1 MNRVLGVRSEPK
13 ELRSRAGAA
22 AVIAA
27 LMMLVLVARLY
38 HLQLV
43 RGDEL
48 STRSRDNYVKELV
61 EPADRGL
68 VVDRRGRVLADN
80 RPSFDVYITPGD
92 CLKSERPEGLCRKT
106 EEVLD
111 RLALRL
117 DLTPEEVDSVK
128 AAIRGMR
135 RSRES
140 RLELFRP
147 YLVKLDIS
155 RDELDVIQTERAL
168 LDSID
173 VIPSPHRNYRYGPML
188 AHVIGYMSEVSQT
201 ELDKAP
207 GRYRRG
213 DFIGRRGL
221 ERSMES
227 HLRGEDGKRRIAVD
241 AKGRPL
247 DQETAHQLISEEN
260 RRVPGRP
267 GHNVITSIDI
277 GLQAIAEKAMQ
288 KAAIAGA
295 AVVIDVHTGG
305 VLAMVSLPS
314 YDPNRMSGRISRAD
328 LKAIVDDPLQPLF
341 QRAVQQHYPPGSAFK
356 VVTALAA
363 LQNDFVEPGH
373 STFCGGGYTLGR
385 RRWRCHKESGH
396 GHGVGLKRSL
406 QVSCDTYYYWLADRM
421 GLDLIAD
428 TARAMGFGARS
439 GIELSPEAPGI
450 VPDVAFHERVDKGYT
465 KGFAL
470 NASIGQGSVNATP
483 LQVAAAYAAIA
494 NGGLLYRPRLVNRIE
509 DAQGAIVKD
518 FPPEVVRDL
527 KLDPVHQAALM
538 DGLRSVVEEPGGT
551 AYSRRLADIET
562 AGKTGTS
569 QVIVIG
575 TRRLK
580 AHEMPWEHRDHAW
593 YAGIAP
599 VDEPEIAIA
608 ILNEH
613 GGGGGRNAAPIAMEI
628 IQGYFDIKRR
638 EAENGQPLSD
648 VEIAQLEPEARLA
661 GWSPPRPKPPPA
673 AVTVPR
679 YETERVAD
687 SSAAE
692 RANPELLRDSR
703 SPPPRPVVRPPAEA
717 DAETV
722 PPSEE

>member
-1 MNRVLGVRSEPK
+1 MKRVLGVRSEPK
-13 ELRSRAGAA
+13 ELRPRAGAA
-22 AVIAA
+22 AVIVA

-48 STRSRDNYVKELV
+48 STKSRDNYVKELV

-117 DLTPEEVDSVK
+117 DLTPEEVESVK
-128 AAIRGMR
+128 DAIRGMR

-188 AHVIGYMSEVSQT
+188 AHVIGYMSEVSQS
-201 ELDKAP
+201 ELDKSP

-227 HLRGEDGKRRIAVD
+227 HLRGEDGTRRIAVD

-247 DQETAHQLISEEN
+247 DQDTANQLISEEN

-363 LQNDFVEPGH
+363 LQNDIVEPDH

-421 GLDLIAD
+421 GLDPIAEA
-428 TARAMGFGARS
+428 ARAMGFGSRT

-483 LQVAAAYAAIA
+483 LQVAVAFAAIA
-494 NGGLLYRPRLVNRIE
+494 NGGTLYRPRLVNRIE
-509 DAQGAIVKD
+509 DAHGAIVKD

-575 TRRLK
+575 SRRLK

-613 GGGGGRNAAPIAMEI
+613 GGGGSRNAAPVAMEI

-638 EAENGQPLSD
+638 EAETGQPLSD

-661 GWSPPRPKPPPA
+661 GWSPPRPRPAPA
-673 AVTVPR
+673 AAPTVPR
-679 YETERVAD
+679 YESERAAD
-687 SSAAE
+687 SSPAE
-692 RANPELLRDSR
+692 RADPELLRDIR
-703 SPPPRPVVRPPAEA
+703 TPPPRPVARPPA
-717 DAETV
+717 DAEAR
-722 PPSEE
+722 PPPEE